1 MSSNISFDKDD
12 DEISIKEQIKR
23 LVIKNMYGFQTVILY
38 GLGRR
43 LEIFDYLYNKSKYLS
58 DKDEVSIISFTPK
71 ELSEKLYL
79 DENYLD
85 AWLHMALECGI
96 FEIDDPVKKT
106 LKTGPHIY
114 ELLIN
119 QDHTFYVGNMISMFY
134 YMAPYSEFIYNNFK
148 TGKIEN
154 IFEFP
159 EEMKKDGHR
168 IGARQA
174 TFTEKLFSNQYKE
187 FNKRLKKSG
196 IILDVGCG
204 YGFSLEYWA
213 KKYKK
218 ARFIAIDINHKAV
231 TFTKELVERNGW
243 SNRIRIF
250 NISID
255 EFAHTSD
262 VKFDLI
268 LLTDTLHEMDPDE
281 EYRRKALED
290 LYILLKDDGI
300 LLVRESMISDIFAPK
315 KEFQLFD
322 VMHKWLGVVFGS
334 RFYDEESFKKLINST
349 SFKSAEFIKKG
360 GEYFWAIK
368 KETHETHLLV

>member
-1 MSSNISFDKDD
+1 MKSKVPLDKDNT
-12 DEISIKEQIKR
+12 EISIKDQIKR
-23 LVIKNMYGFQTVILY
+23 LVINNMYGFQTVILY

-43 LEIFDYLYNKSKYLS
+43 LEIFDYLYNKGKSLS

-71 ELSEKLYL
+71 ELSEKLNL
-79 DENYLD
+79 DEKYLD
-85 AWLHMALECGI
+85 AWLHMALECSI

-114 ELLIN
+114 DLLIN
-119 QDHTFYVGNMISMFY
+119 QDHTFYIGNTISIFY
-134 YMAPYSEFIYNNFK
+134 YMAPYSELIYNNFK

-154 IFEFP
+154 IFDFP
-159 EEMKKDGHR
+159 EEIIKDAHR

-174 TFTEKLFSNQYKE
+174 NLTEQLFSKQYKE
-187 FNKRLKKSG
+187 FKKRLQKDG

-218 ARFIAIDINHKAV
+218 ARFIAIDIDPKAV
-231 TFTKELVERNGW
+231 AFTKELVERNGW

-250 NISID
+250 NISIED
-255 EFAHTSD
+255 FAHTSD

-268 LLTDTLHEMDPDE
+268 LLNDTLHEMDPDE
-281 EYRRKALED
+281 EYRRNALED
-290 LYILLKDDGI
+290 LYLLLKFDGI
-300 LLVRESMISDIFAPK
+300 LLVRESMISDMFTPK

-322 VMHKWLGVVFGS
+322 IMHKWLEVVFGS
-334 RFYDEESFKKLINST
+334 RFYNEESFRKLINST
-349 SFKSAEFIKKG
+349 SFKSAEFVKKG
-360 GEYFWAIK
+360 GEYFWAVK
-368 KETHETHLLV
+368 KETPEPHLLV